1 MNRGLLITLITA
13 CVFTVFYVL
22 RKIKKSQ
29 FKIGDTLFWLGF
41 CLLLMIM
48 AVFPNTV
55 YAVSN
60 FIGFEAPANF
70 IFVVFIF
77 LLLIKVFFLDV
88 RIAKLEDKLTKFA
101 QKYATENEHTEN

>member
-1 MNRGLLITLITA
+1 MNRGLLITLVA
-13 CVFTVFYVL
+13 VCVFTVFYVL
-22 RKIKKSQ
+22 RKIRKSQ

-41 CLLLMIM
+41 CLLLLFMV
-48 AVFPNTV
+48 VFPKAV

-60 FIGFEAPANF
+60 LIGFEAPSNF

-88 RIAKLEDKLTKFA
+88 RVAKLEDKLIKFA
-101 QKYATENEHTEN
+101 QKYAEETEHKEK